1 MTTYGHDVNHNEDCF
16 DNAVY
21 QGTQPTC
28 AIRCQQ
34 IILRDY
40 GIQIPQNEL
49 ASYAQEKG
57 WFDGDGT
64 RMGDIGNL
72 LETCGVGVHASTG
85 NSIEDLLDE
94 LNAGHRVIVGVDSRE
109 LWAEPGSEAWQF
121 FNSIDNPDHAIIV
134 AGMRIDPDYPDN
146 NTVILTDP
154 GRGDAFIEY
163 PMEHFRQA
171 WEDAHFFMMATD
183 EAAPYQYNAERSCM
197 EPSNFATD
205 YSVAEFPFHNE
216 LSGINE
222 YVGSCACDDVPDDID
237 IDDDIDDDIHDNDD
251 DDILAITDDDTDDD
265 VFSWETDDVPG
276 CDIIDDDSIDDY
288 A

>member
-1 MTTYGHDVNHNEDCF
+1 MTIYGHDVNHNEDCF

-40 GIQIPQNEL
+40 GIQIPQDEL
-49 ASYAQEKG
+49 ADYAQAQG

-72 LETCGVGVHASTG
+72 LETCGVGVHTSTDNG
-85 NSIEDLLDE
+85 IEGLMEE
-94 LNAGHRVIVGVDSRE
+94 LNAGHRVVVGVDSNE
-109 LWAEPGSEAWQF
+109 LWAEPGSEAWRF

-134 AGMRIDPDYPDN
+134 AGMKIDPDNSAN

-163 PMEHFRQA
+163 PMEHFNQA
-171 WEDAHFFMMATD
+171 WADAHFFMMATD
-183 EAAPYQYNAERSCM
+183 EPAPYQYNVERGCI

-205 YSVAEFPFHNE
+205 YTVAEFPFHNDF
-216 LSGINE
+216 
-222 YVGSCACDDVPDDID
+222 SCISDYDDSYACDDNHEEWDMLTDSS
-237 IDDDIDDDIHDNDD
+237 DD
-251 DDILAITDDDTDDD
+251 DDFAYSTDDIPDYDIDGDYNMDDI
-265 VFSWETDDVPG
+265 V
-276 CDIIDDDSIDDY
+276 
-288 A
+288 